1 MKTLVVVLSLGAVV
15 AAIVQSRSC
24 NCCCSGYHFCY
35 CCFMF
40 ADVVDAIAAAA
51 VVPNETDFT

>member
-1 MKTLVVVLSLGAVV
+1 MIVLSLGAVV